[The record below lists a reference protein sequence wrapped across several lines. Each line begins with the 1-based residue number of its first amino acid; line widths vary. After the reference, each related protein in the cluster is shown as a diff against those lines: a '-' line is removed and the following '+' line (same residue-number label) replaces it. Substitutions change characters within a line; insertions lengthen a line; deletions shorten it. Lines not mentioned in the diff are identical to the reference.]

1 MSKVDRLTK
10 EQRHKNMKN
19 IRSKDT
25 SIELKLRKELWRRG
39 YRYRKNY
46 TELPGKPDIVL
57 TKYKIAIFCDSE
69 FFHGKDWEVLKP
81 QLEKGKN
88 ADFWIEKI
96 SKNQQHDDDINKQLQ
111 FLGWTVIRFWG
122 KDIMKKT
129 DECIQVI
136 EENIFELESDA
147 VQCYTARF
155 KDNERL
161 ASFRS
166 PHNSPNNILHFHN
179 VYSDK
184 LSKYFAN
191 LGRNVIVINMIGT
204 DVQARASGMDEDTD
218 FVYTTNQPDLAEL
231 ARKAYTNYP
240 TIINLL
246 VALSK
251 LAQIDFIINSALT
264 LIMLIY
270 LVLYIWNFCFKV
282 PKHLSTTKR
291 FLAISLLNNFGFAVK
306 GLPRLA
312 LCIRPSFMY
321 RLFKYS
327 RFFKLS

>member
-1 MSKVDRLTK
+1 MDRLTK

-69 FFHGKDWEVLKP
+69 FFRGKDWEVLKP

-136 EENIFELESDA
+136 EENIFE
-147 VQCYTARF
+147 Q
-155 KDNERL
+155 
-161 ASFRS
+161 
-166 PHNSPNNILHFHN
+166 
-179 VYSDK
+179 
-184 LSKYFAN
+184 KYN
-191 LGRNVIVINMIGT
+191 DYDIET
-204 DVQARASGMDEDTD
+204 E
-218 FVYTTNQPDLAEL
+218 E
-231 ARKAYTNYP
+231 
-240 TIINLL
+240 
-246 VALSK
+246 
-251 LAQIDFIINSALT
+251 
-264 LIMLIY
+264 
-270 LVLYIWNFCFKV
+270 
-282 PKHLSTTKR
+282 
-291 FLAISLLNNFGFAVK
+291 ISHV
-306 GLPRLA
+306 
-312 LCIRPSFMY
+312 
-321 RLFKYS
+321 
-327 RFFKLS
+327 

>member
-57 TKYKIAIFCDSE
+57 IKYKIAIFCDSE
-69 FFHGKDWEVLKP
+69 FFHGKNWEVLKP

-136 EENIFELESDA
+136 EENIFE
-147 VQCYTARF
+147 Q
-155 KDNERL
+155 
-161 ASFRS
+161 
-166 PHNSPNNILHFHN
+166 
-179 VYSDK
+179 
-184 LSKYFAN
+184 KYN
-191 LGRNVIVINMIGT
+191 DYDIET
-204 DVQARASGMDEDTD
+204 E
-218 FVYTTNQPDLAEL
+218 E
-231 ARKAYTNYP
+231 
-240 TIINLL
+240 
-246 VALSK
+246 
-251 LAQIDFIINSALT
+251 
-264 LIMLIY
+264 
-270 LVLYIWNFCFKV
+270 
-282 PKHLSTTKR
+282 
-291 FLAISLLNNFGFAVK
+291 ISHV
-306 GLPRLA
+306 
-312 LCIRPSFMY
+312 
-321 RLFKYS
+321 
-327 RFFKLS
+327 